1 MNSFTVTFQGG
12 ELSLFGGTP
21 SSRSTLEL
29 LLPILEVAGF
39 FKFICNDYGSF
50 LNPNKEP
57 GTYFATS
64 LETKP

>member
-1 MNSFTVTFQGG
+1 MNSFTITFQGG
-12 ELSLFGGTP
+12 EVSLFGGTP
-21 SSRSTLEL
+21 FPRSILEL

-39 FKFICNDYGSF
+39 LKFICNDYDSF

-64 LETKP
+64 LEAKP

>member
-12 ELSLFGGTP
+12 EVSSFGGTP
-21 SSRSTLEL
+21 SPRSTLEL

-39 FKFICNDYGSF
+39 FKFICNYYGSF
-50 LNPNKEP
+50 LNPNKES

-64 LETKP
+64 LEAKP

>member
-1 MNSFTVTFQGG
+1 MNSFTAIFQGG
-12 ELSLFGGTP
+12 KVSLLGGTP

-39 FKFICNDYGSF
+39 LKFICNDYDSF

-57 GTYFATS
+57 ITYFVNGFDI
-64 LETKP
+64 KP